1 MIIPGNMKISGF
13 LKTTLLD
20 WDGKV
25 ACTIY
30 LAGCNYRCP
39 YRHNHSLVLT
49 PDKTDD
55 LPLDEI
61 LDYIER
67 NSDFLD
73 GVVISGGEPTLN
85 KDLPGLIKRLRK
97 LGMKIKIDTNG
108 TRPDML
114 DDLIGAGM
122 VDFVAMDVKAPLDG
136 RYSAVTGVEADVS
149 DIRRSIRIIM
159 ESGVDYEFRTT
170 VVPVLLKPEDMEDIF
185 RDIRGAKRYRLH
197 QFRPVS
203 CLDENF
209 TVLDPYPESVLVEM
223 GEKAKKYVKDVRIRG
238 I

>member
-1 MIIPGNMKISGF
+1 MKISGF

-30 LAGCNYRCP
+30 LAGCNFRCP
-39 YRHNHSLVLT
+39 YCHNQGLVLN
-49 PDKTDD
+49 PGEAEDI
-55 LPLDEI
+55 PLDSI
-61 LDYIER
+61 LEYVES

-85 KDLPGLIKRLRK
+85 KDLPDLIKKLRG

-108 TRPDML
+108 TMPDVL

-122 VDFVAMDVKAPLDG
+122 VDFIAMDVKAPLDG
-136 RYSAVTGVEADVS
+136 RYSSVTDTTVDVA

-159 ESGVDYEFRTT
+159 DSGVDYEFRTT
-170 VVPVLLKPEDMEDIF
+170 VVPILIKPEGMEDIF
-185 RDIRGAKRYRLH
+185 REIRGAKRYRLH
-197 QFRPVS
+197 QFRPKN
-203 CLDENF
+203 CLDENL
-209 TVLDPYPESVLVEM
+209 TALDPYPESVLM
-223 GEKAKKYVKDVRIRG
+223 DMAEKAKAYVRDVRIRG

>member
-30 LAGCNYRCP
+30 LAGCNFRCP
-39 YRHNHSLVLT
+39 YCHNHSLVLT

-85 KDLPGLIKRLRK
+85 KDLQ
-97 LGMKIKIDTNG
+97 
-108 TRPDML
+108 
-114 DDLIGAGM
+114 IGRAH
-122 VDFVAMDVKAPLDG
+122 V
-136 RYSAVTGVEADVS
+136 
-149 DIRRSIRIIM
+149 
-159 ESGVDYEFRTT
+159 
-170 VVPVLLKPEDMEDIF
+170 
-185 RDIRGAKRYRLH
+185 
-197 QFRPVS
+197 
-203 CLDENF
+203 
-209 TVLDPYPESVLVEM
+209 
-223 GEKAKKYVKDVRIRG
+223 
-238 I
+238 